1 MESINL
7 FEAIREMRRITS
19 LGRTFSMVHAT
30 YNFDT
35 GEASGKRYV
44 RKAKLRPQAKGDDVI
59 HADHKLCYYDVDAQ
73 VPRNCWQ
80 ILILFFN
87 GMKVII

>member
-1 MESINL
+1 
-7 FEAIREMRRITS
+7 
-19 LGRTFSMVHAT
+19 MVHAT